1 MNYRNAKHILNNRI
15 DCEIEHPF
23 FGWIPFTCDPNDLSA
38 KFNTAELYNIMSNDI
53 NTLPYVYPTQ
63 EELDAIQANLIRET
77 RDNILTGTIDPLVSN
92 PLRWGELNA
101 EKQAEWIAY
110 RRALLDVPQQ
120 TGFQNQVV
128 WPTKPS

>member
-1 MNYRNAKHILNNRI
+1 M
-15 DCEIEHPF
+15 
-23 FGWIPFTCDPNDLSA
+23 
-38 KFNTAELYNIMSNDI
+38 
-53 NTLPYVYPTQ
+53 
-63 EELDAIQANLIRET
+63 IRET

-92 PLRWGELNA
+92 PLRWGELTA

-120 TGFQNQVV
+120 TGFPNQVV

>member
-120 TGFQNQVV
+120 TGFPNQVV